1 MGLPLA
7 ILAAQSGHNVFGID
21 NDESKVLAINQGIS
35 PIEDLSNDLLA
46 EVLKSN
52 HYRATTNYK
61 DVANCGTVLICVPT
75 PLTAGDSSDLSYLS
89 NAITNICSY
98 IQKETLI
105 ILESTVAPGTTRE
118 YVVSLIEK
126 ATGNPIELY
135 QLAFSPERID
145 PRNKEWNVRNTPKLV
160 SGLTPES
167 CKRAFDFYSEFIE
180 NVIVCDS
187 LEVAETAKLLEN
199 SFRLINISFINEI
212 GVFCRKIGIDVNDVV
227 RAAATKPYGFMP
239 FYPSLGAG
247 GHCIPVDPIY
257 LAEKAS
263 NLGSPIEMIELAAKI
278 NKDMPIF
285 FVNKAEEILGSLNG
299 KNIIVLG
306 VAYKPNIAD
315 TRQTPVWGLVLG
327 LRSRGAVVT
336 WHDDLVTNWNNEN
349 SVPLSSKYDLAIIA
363 THHDYLDLTKL
374 GSVPVLNTKGL
385 V

>member
-21 NDESKVLAINQGIS
+21 MDESKVLAINQGVS
-35 PIEDLSNDLLA
+35 PIEDLSNNLLA
-46 EVLKSN
+46 KVLKSN

-61 DVANCGTVLICVPT
+61 DVEHCGTVLICVPT

-180 NVIVCDS
+180 NVILCDS

-199 SFRLINISFINEI
+199 SFRLINISFINEL

-285 FVNKAEEILGSLNG
+285 FVNKAEEILGSLKG

-306 VAYKPNIAD
+306 VAYKPNISD

>member
-7 ILAAQSGHNVFGID
+7 ILVAQSGRNVFGID

-46 EVLKSN
+46 KVLKSN

-75 PLTAGDSSDLSYLS
+75 PLTSGDSSDLSYLS
-89 NAITNICSY
+89 SAITNICSY
-98 IQKETLI
+98 VQKDTLI

-118 YVVSLIEK
+118 YVVPLIEK
-126 ATGNPIELY
+126 VTDNPIELY

-145 PRNKEWNVRNTPKLV
+145 PRNKEWNVHNTPKLV

-180 NVIVCDS
+180 NVIVCNS

-285 FVNKAEEILGSLNG
+285 YVNKAEEILGSLNG
-299 KNIIVLG
+299 KNIIVVG
-306 VAYKPNIAD
+306 VAYKSNIAD
-315 TRQTPVWGLVLG
+315 TRQTPVWSLVQG
-327 LRSRGAVVT
+327 LRSRGAEVT
-336 WHDDLVTNWNNEN
+336 WHDDLVINWNNED

-374 GSVPVLNTKGL
+374 GNVPVLNTKGL

>member
-7 ILAAQSGHNVFGID
+7 ILAAQSGRNVFGID
-21 NDESKVLAINQGIS
+21 SDESKVLAINQGIS
-35 PIEDLSNDLLA
+35 PIEDISNDLLA
-46 EVLKSN
+46 KVLKSN

-75 PLTAGDSSDLSYLS
+75 PLTSSDSSDLSYLS
-89 NAITNICSY
+89 SAITKICSY
-98 IQKETLI
+98 IQKDTLI

-118 YVVSLIEK
+118 FVVPQIEK
-126 ATGNPIELY
+126 ATENPIGLY

-145 PRNKEWNVRNTPKLV
+145 PRNKDWNVRNTPKLV
-160 SGLTPES
+160 SGLTRES

-212 GVFCRKIGIDVNDVV
+212 GVFCRRIGIDVNDVV

-247 GHCIPVDPIY
+247 GHCIPIDPIY
-257 LAEKAS
+257 LSEKAN
-263 NLGSPIEMIELAAKI
+263 NLGSPIKMIELAAKI
-278 NKDMPIF
+278 NKDMPMF
-285 FVNKAEEILGSLNG
+285 YVNKAEEILGSLNG
-299 KNIIVLG
+299 KKIIVLG

-315 TRQTPVWGLVLG
+315 TRQAPAWSLVLG

-336 WHDDLVTNWNNEN
+336 WHDDLVINWNNEN

-374 GSVPVLNTKGL
+374 GSVPILNTKGL

>member
-35 PIEDLSNDLLA
+35 PIEDLSNELLTR
-46 EVLKSN
+46 VLKSN
-52 HYRATTNYK
+52 HYRATTNYI
-61 DVANCGTVLICVPT
+61 DVEHCGTVLICVPT
-75 PLTAGDSSDLSYLS
+75 PLTAGDSPDLSYLS
-89 NAITNICSY
+89 NAITKICSY

-199 SFRLINISFINEI
+199 SFRLINISFINEL

-257 LAEKAS
+257 LSEKAS
-263 NLGSPIEMIELAAKI
+263 NLGTPIEMIELAAKI
-278 NKDMPIF
+278 NKDMPVF
-285 FVNKAEEILGSLNG
+285 FVDKAEEILGSLDG
-299 KNIIVLG
+299 KNIIVVG

-315 TRQTPVWGLVLG
+315 TRQTPVWSLVLG

-336 WHDDLVTNWNNEN
+336 WHDELVINWNNEN

>member
-35 PIEDLSNDLLA
+35 PIEDLSNNLLA
-46 EVLKSN
+46 KVLKSN

-61 DVANCGTVLICVPT
+61 DVEHCRTVLICVPT

-118 YVVSLIEK
+118 YVVSLIER

-257 LAEKAS
+257 LSEKAS

-278 NKDMPIF
+278 NKDMPVF
-285 FVNKAEEILGSLNG
+285 FVDKAEEILGSLNG
-299 KNIIVLG
+299 KNIIVVG

-315 TRQTPVWGLVLG
+315 TRQTPVWSLVLG

-336 WHDDLVTNWNNEN
+336 WHDDLVINWNNEN